1 MSSHSPIA
9 ARSLQ
14 RVETRSRILQQATRL
29 CARRGFAR
37 TRTIDVARAAGVS
50 HGSVFVHFP
59 SRADLMTAVVAEM
72 AREITDALHALS
84 TAGASVR
91 EVLTAHV
98 ECLAAREH
106 QIRWL
111 LLETPMLPK
120 GFHSAWLGLQSA
132 VSVHLSGPVERE
144 MASGRIR
151 QMPLHLLFN
160 SWIGLIHHYVINRE
174 LFAPGR
180 SVLREHGPMLVD
192 HFMNLLA
199 ASPPPRRKEKR
210 R

>member
-1 MSSHSPIA
+1 MTGR
-9 ARSLQ
+9 ARL
-14 RVETRSRILQQATRL
+14 A
-29 CARRGFAR
+29 C
-37 TRTIDVARAAGVS
+37 
-50 HGSVFVHFP
+50 
-59 SRADLMTAVVAEM
+59 
-72 AREITDALHALS
+72 EITDALHALS

-91 EVLTAHV
+91 DVLTAHV
-98 ECLAAREH
+98 ECLVAREH

-120 GFHSAWLGLQSA
+120 GFHSAWLSLQSA

-160 SWIGLIHHYVINRE
+160 SWIGLIHHYVINRD

>member
-1 MSSHSPIA
+1 MSLNSTTA
-9 ARSLQ
+9 RRSLQ
-14 RVETRSRILQQATRL
+14 KVETRSRILVHATRL

-59 SRADLMTAVVAEM
+59 SREDLITAVVAEM

-84 TAGASVR
+84 TAGATVR

-98 ECLAAREH
+98 ECLAVRES
-106 QIRWL
+106 QIRWI
-111 LLETPMLPK
+111 LLETPTLPK

-132 VSVHLSGPVERE
+132 VSVHLSGPIERE
-144 MASGRIR
+144 MAGGTIR
-151 QMPLHLLFN
+151 RMPLHLLFN
-160 SWIGLIHHYVINRE
+160 TWTGLIHHYVINRD

-180 SVLREHGPMLVD
+180 SVLKEHGPVLVD

-199 ASPPPRRKEKR
+199 ASPARRRKER
-210 R
+210 LR